1 MTILNHLVWYK
12 FLQMNYVCK
21 YENAHE
27 CVSVCVM
34 DTILLAQLRTVIGIA
49 FSGSLSLRNVHTI
62 IKIISVAITP
72 QVAYQDIFLSTHEMM
87 YRMEYRPIKRHKK
100 LFRRNKMGQITLC
113 QSRIV
118 LSIRKYG

>member
-21 YENAHE
+21 YENAHFE

-49 FSGSLSLRNVHTI
+49 ISGSLSLRNVHTI
-62 IKIISVAITP
+62 IKIINVAITP

-87 YRMEYRPIKRHKK
+87 YRMEYRPID
-100 LFRRNKMGQITLC
+100 
-113 QSRIV
+113 
-118 LSIRKYG
+118 

>member
-21 YENAHE
+21 YENAHFE

-49 FSGSLSLRNVHTI
+49 ISGSLSLRNVHTI

-72 QVAYQDIFLSTHEMM
+72 QVAYQDIFLSTREMM
-87 YRMEYRPIKRHKK
+87 YRMEYRPID
-100 LFRRNKMGQITLC
+100 
-113 QSRIV
+113 
-118 LSIRKYG
+118 

>member
-34 DTILLAQLRTVIGIA
+34 DTILLAQLRTVIWIA
-49 FSGSLSLRNVHTI
+49 IGGSLSLRNVETM
-62 IKIISVAITP
+62 IKIVSVAITP
-72 QVAYQDIFLSTHEMM
+72 QVAYQDIF
-87 YRMEYRPIKRHKK
+87 YQRMK
-100 LFRRNKMGQITLC
+100 
-113 QSRIV
+113 
-118 LSIRKYG
+118 